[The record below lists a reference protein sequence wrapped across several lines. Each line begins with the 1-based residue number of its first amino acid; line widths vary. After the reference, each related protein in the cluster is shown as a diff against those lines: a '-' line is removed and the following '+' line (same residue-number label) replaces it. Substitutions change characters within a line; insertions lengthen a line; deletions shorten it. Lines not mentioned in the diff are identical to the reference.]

1 MTYLEQSKAQ
11 LSSLQKKE
19 TVRILAIESSCDE
32 TAAAGNHNS
41 LYGTFTVMQDAQLD
55 GMYMVQ
61 NNKIVKCAATG
72 CGVAEN
78 RAYFNGYELNHILGK
93 QGAQMPGRKRITMG
107 TESENAA
114 TGTEDVIAPEGKTL
128 KLIEN
133 GQLIIIR
140 GGEKY
145 NVQGQ
150 RL

>member
-1 MTYLEQSKAQ
+1 MPY
-11 LSSLQKKE
+11 
-19 TVRILAIESSCDE
+19 IFLAHNAEVLFFCGDQ

-41 LYGTFTVMQDAQLD
+41 LYGTFSVLQDAQLD

-78 RAYFNGYELNHILGK
+78 RAYFNGAELEALGS
-93 QGAQMPGRKRITMG
+93 APAPMPGRRRITMS

-114 TGTEDVIAPEGKTL
+114 TGTEDVIAPEGQTI

-140 GGEKY
+140 DGVKY

-150 RL
+150 KL